1 MHGARPAP
9 QSRHL
14 HMPAMPSRSHQHHT
28 ALCVCCAISFLLHGS
43 AFRRL
48 RCLLRLRRPGDLPPA
63 ASRIA
68 CCGVRRVP
76 ALRPCRPAEAHAG
89 SCGRCLGALGVSVRL
104 YLRRAHG
111 DAVSKGPCLTSSRAA
126 AAAAAALQQS
136 EPLDDNGGRQQRA
149 GSSAAAARSEV
160 HSQDQ
165 ATAVTKR
172 QQRAGRISAPPDA
185 GEGRSGGEG
194 QCESGKGK
202 RRRVKGAAAKIG
214 FPPRENG
221 AVGLP
226 NSSGSDCF
234 WISALQCIR
243 HAPGYVSAL
252 RHCLGSI
259 PQVCWEL
266 RPFQSGF
273 QRRLQAHEMTY
284 GCVCLRDL
292 QQRMDLGSSSNTPER
307 EEEGTRV
314 GLPSRWSLICCVRR
328 RH

>member
-1 MHGARPAP
+1 MYYSCCRPTDT
-9 QSRHL
+9 HY
-14 HMPAMPSRSHQHHT
+14 
-28 ALCVCCAISFLLHGS
+28 
-43 AFRRL
+43 
-48 RCLLRLRRPGDLPPA
+48 

-68 CCGVRRVP
+68 IRHRAAPSRLTPAAVDAVCAPWASLGASTYGGPTAMPSQKARAPPPRRVT
-76 ALRPCRPAEAHAG
+76 R
-89 SCGRCLGALGVSVRL
+89 
-104 YLRRAHG
+104 
-111 DAVSKGPCLTSSRAA
+111 A

-149 GSSAAAARSEV
+149 GSSAAAACSEV

-165 ATAVTKR
+165 ATAGTKKH
-172 QQRAGRISAPPDA
+172 QRAGCVSAPPDA
-185 GEGRSGGEG
+185 GEGRSGGGG

-292 QQRMDLGSSSNTPER
+292 QQRMDLGTSSNTPER
-307 EEEGTRV
+307 EEEEGTRV